1 MKKGSDTQTDWIWD
15 MSEKKG
21 ADSMWKKGWI
31 LFLLLLCVA
40 FMVSCGKERG
50 KGPEKGELVRIESVG
65 GIRQPLSV
73 KTT

>member
-1 MKKGSDTQTDWIWD
+1 

-50 KGPEKGELVRIESVG
+50 KGQEKGELVRTEAVG
-65 GIRQPLSV
+65 EIRQPLCV
-73 KTT
+73 TTE

>member
-1 MKKGSDTQTDWIWD
+1 
-15 MSEKKG
+15 
-21 ADSMWKKGWI
+21 MWKKGWI

-50 KGPEKGELVRIESVG
+50 KGPEKGELVRIEAVG